1 MLPGSILHSSN
12 YQTVTEAD
20 FVVLV
25 CESFFFGGGGGDGGT
40 SHTHPCGLLYTD
52 KVSSW
57 TFLFLPLHRKLLPL
71 RPLKKSKHTDAFCLK
86 FS

>member
-25 CESFFFGGGGGDGGT
+25 CESFFLGEGEGTGGHRTPIPVVSCIQTRFLVGRFCFY
-40 SHTHPCGLLYTD
+40 PYTE
-52 KVSSW
+52 SY
-57 TFLFLPLHRKLLPL
+57 
-71 RPLKKSKHTDAFCLK
+71 CL
-86 FS
+86 